1 MTVVELKAPLS
12 GWATPLSEVPDPA
25 FAGGLVGDGVAIDPT
40 EATLRAPCD
49 GVVLALHRARHAC
62 TVRAANGAEIL
73 MHIGVDTVELGGE
86 GFVAHVRDDQAVRV
100 GDPLITFDFDVV
112 AGKAKSMLTMV
123 VVANGEDAAVVSRT
137 LDREVACGEAVMAVE
152 GVATAEALRPVERK
166 IVSRRVPLMIRT
178 GLHARPAAALAAL
191 ARAHAGAVTVGRG
204 DRTANAKSVV
214 ALMGLGTALGDQLTV
229 SAEEPGAEAVL
240 TALAKAIADG
250 LGDPVVEAAAAAAPM
265 TASSHAAAPHYPAA
279 PPFTA
284 GATVVLRG
292 TGAVAGLAVG
302 VATRLDRVETAFPD
316 AGAGATVESDRLA
329 KARTALIARLET
341 GAGAGAGGAGIFAAH
356 RTLLDD
362 PELTE
367 ATAQAVAAGA
377 SAERAWSEALGPLIA
392 AVAALPDPRMAER
405 AADLR
410 DLRRQGLDLL
420 AGRDPAATL
429 AELPAGGVLVADEVM
444 PSELAAFPAGKL
456 GGLVMAAGGAT
467 SHAAIMAA
475 TMGIPT
481 LVAVGP
487 DALRI
492 PNGAP
497 LILDGRAG
505 SLSVFPSAED
515 QETARDA
522 AVRRA
527 ARRAANR
534 EKAREDCLTADG
546 VRIEVFA
553 NVGKSADASAARD
566 EGAEGCGLLRTE
578 FLFLDR
584 ASAPSE
590 DEQLAQYQTVV
601 DALAGQPV
609 IIRTLDA
616 GADKPMAYVPIPRED
631 NPALG
636 VRGVRAMLR
645 SPDLLRTQ
653 VRAIL
658 RVEPHGVARIMTP
671 MVASLAELRA
681 VRRIVEEERAAL
693 GRTAPIEL
701 GAMIEVPAAALIS
714 ARLAAEAA
722 FFSIGTNDLTQ
733 YALAMDRG
741 NPLLA
746 PETDSLHPAVLRLI
760 GETVAGAAARGR
772 TVAVCGGAA
781 SDPVAAPLL
790 IGLGVTELS
799 SAPAVIADLK
809 AQIRTLSLPE
819 CREAAAAAL
828 TCESAAEVRDLVAR
842 RWPGL

>member
-1 MTVVELKAPLS
+1 MTAVELRAPLS

-25 FAGGLVGDGVAIDPT
+25 FAEGLVGDGIAIDPT
-40 EATLRAPCD
+40 EATLHAPCD

-73 MHIGVDTVELGGE
+73 MHIGVDTVELGGQ
-86 GFVAHVRDDQAVRV
+86 GFVARVHEDQAVRA
-100 GDPLITFDFDVV
+100 GDPLISFDLDVV
-112 AGKAKSMLTMV
+112 AGKAKSMLTV
-123 VVANGEDAAVVSRT
+123 IVVANGEDAAVVSRT
-137 LDREVACGEAVMAVE
+137 LNREVACGEAVMAVE
-152 GVATAEALRPVERK
+152 GTATADALRPVGRK
-166 IVSRRVPLMIRT
+166 IVSRRVPLMIRA
-178 GLHARPAAALAAL
+178 GLHARPAATLATL
-191 ARAHAGAVTVGRG
+191 ARAHAGAVTVGRS
-204 DRTANAKSVV
+204 DKTANAKSVV
-214 ALMGLGTALGDQLTV
+214 ALMRLGTGLGDQLIV
-229 SAEEPGAEAVL
+229 SAEEPGAEAVVTEL
-240 TALAKAIADG
+240 TKAIAGG
-250 LGDPVVEAAAAAAPM
+250 LGDPVIEAAVAAAPAP
-265 TASSHAAAPHYPAA
+265 ASSPAAAPPLAEA
-279 PPFTA
+279 PFTA

-302 VATRLDRVETAFPD
+302 PAMRLDRVEAAFPY
-316 AGAGATVESDRLA
+316 AGAGATVESRRLA
-329 KARTALIARLET
+329 KARAALVARL
-341 GAGAGAGGAGIFAAH
+341 GAGTGDVGAGIFAAH
-356 RTLLDD
+356 RILLDD

-367 ATAQAVAAGA
+367 ATARAIDAGA
-377 SAERAWSEALGPLIA
+377 SAERAWADALDELIS

-410 DLRRQGLDLL
+410 DLRGQGLDLL
-420 AGRDPAATL
+420 AGRDPGTIL
-429 AELPAGGVLVADEVM
+429 EELPAGGVLVADAVM
-444 PSELAAFPAGKL
+444 PSELGAVPAGKL
-456 GGLVMAAGGAT
+456 AGIVMAAGGAT
-467 SHAAIMAA
+467 SHASIMAA

-497 LILDGRAG
+497 LILDGGAG
-505 SLSVFPSAED
+505 SVSVFPSTKEQA
-515 QETARDA
+515 TARETF
-522 AVRRA
+522 VRRA

-534 EKAREDCLTADG
+534 QKAHDDCLTADG

-553 NVGKSADASAARD
+553 NVGKPADASAARK

-584 ASAPSE
+584 AAAPSE
-590 DEQLAQYQTVV
+590 DEQLAQYQAVV
-601 DALAGQPV
+601 DALAGRPV

-645 SPDLLRTQ
+645 SPEVLRTQ

-658 RVEPHGVARIMTP
+658 RVEPHGVVRIMTP

-693 GRTAPIEL
+693 GQTAPSEL

-714 ARLAAEAA
+714 ARLAEEAA

-733 YALAMDRG
+733 YAMAIDRG
-741 NPLLA
+741 NALLA
-746 PETDSLHPAVLRLI
+746 PEADSLHPGVLRLI
-760 GETVAGAAARGR
+760 GETVAGAAPRGR

-781 SDPVAAPLL
+781 SDPAAAPLL

-799 SAPAVIADLK
+799 AAPAVIGDLK

-828 TCESAAEVRDLVAR
+828 ACESAAEVRCLIAR
-842 RWPGL
+842 RWPEL

>member
-1 MTVVELKAPLS
+1 MTVLELRAPLS

-25 FAGGLVGDGVAIDPT
+25 FAEGLVGDGVAIDPT
-40 EATLRAPCD
+40 EATLHAPCD
-49 GVVLALHRARHAC
+49 GVVLALHRACHAC

-73 MHIGVDTVELGGE
+73 MHIGVDTVELGGQ
-86 GFVAHVRDDQAVRV
+86 GFVARVREDQAVRV
-100 GDPLITFDFDVV
+100 GDPLISFDFDVV
-112 AGKAKSMLTMV
+112 AGKAKSMLTMI

-152 GVATAEALRPVERK
+152 GTATADALRPVERK
-166 IVSRRVPLMIRT
+166 IVSRTVPLMIRA
-178 GLHARPAAALAAL
+178 GLHARPAATLAAL

-204 DRTANAKSVV
+204 DKTANAKSVV
-214 ALMGLGTALGDQLTV
+214 ALMRLGTGLGDQLTV
-229 SAEEPGAEAVL
+229 SAEQPGAEAMVMEL
-240 TALAKAIADG
+240 TKAIADG
-250 LGDPVVEAAAAAAPM
+250 LGDPVIEAAVAAAPAP
-265 TASSHAAAPHYPAA
+265 ASSHAAAPPLAEA

-302 VATRLDRVETAFPD
+302 PAMRLDRVEAVFPC
-316 AGAGATVESDRLA
+316 AGAGATVESSRLA
-329 KARTALIARLET
+329 KARTALIARL
-341 GAGAGAGGAGIFAAH
+341 GAGTGDAGAGIFAAH

-367 ATAQAVAAGA
+367 ATARAIDDGA
-377 SAERAWSEALGPLIA
+377 SAERAWADALDGLISA
-392 AVAALPDPRMAER
+392 LAALPDPRMAER

-410 DLRRQGLDLL
+410 DLRGQGLDLL
-420 AGRDPAATL
+420 AGRDPGTML
-429 AELPAGGVLVADEVM
+429 AELPTGGVLVADAVM
-444 PSELAAFPAGKL
+444 PSELGAIPAGKL
-456 GGLVMAAGGAT
+456 AGIVMAVGGAT
-467 SHAAIMAA
+467 SHASIMAA

-497 LILDGRAG
+497 LILDGGAG
-505 SLSVFPSAED
+505 SVSVFPSSEEQA
-515 QETARDA
+515 TARQTF
-522 AVRRA
+522 VRRA

-534 EKAREDCLTADG
+534 EKAHDDCVTADG

-553 NVGKSADASAARD
+553 NVGKPADASAARD

-584 ASAPSE
+584 VSAPSE
-590 DEQLAQYQTVV
+590 DEQLAQYQAVV
-601 DALAGQPV
+601 DALAGRPV

-616 GADKPMAYVPIPRED
+616 GADKPMAYVPIPREE

-645 SPDLLRTQ
+645 SPEVLRTQ

-658 RVEPHGVARIMTP
+658 RVEPHGVVRIMTP

-693 GRTAPIEL
+693 GRTAPSEL

-714 ARLAAEAA
+714 ARLTEEAA

-733 YALAMDRG
+733 YAMAMDRG

-746 PETDSLHPAVLRLI
+746 PEADSLHPGVLRLI
-760 GETVAGAAARGR
+760 GETVAGAAPRGR

-781 SDPVAAPLL
+781 SDPAAAPLL

-799 SAPAVIADLK
+799 AAPAVIADLK

-828 TCESAAEVRDLVAR
+828 VCESAAEVRRLIAR
-842 RWPGL
+842 RWPDL

>member
-1 MTVVELKAPLS
+1 MTVVELRAPLS

-40 EATLRAPCD
+40 EATLHAPCD
-49 GVVLALHRARHAC
+49 GVVLTLHRARHAC

-73 MHIGVDTVELGGE
+73 MHIGVDTVELGGQ
-86 GFVAHVRDDQAVRV
+86 GFVARVREDQAVRV
-100 GDPLITFDFDVV
+100 GDPLISFDFDVV
-112 AGKAKSMLTMV
+112 ASKAKSMLTMI

-137 LDREVACGEAVMAVE
+137 LDREVACGEAMMAVE
-152 GVATAEALRPVERK
+152 GTATADALRPVERK
-166 IVSRRVPLMIRT
+166 IVSRTVPLMIRA
-178 GLHARPAAALAAL
+178 GLHARPAATLAAL

-204 DRTANAKSVV
+204 DQTANAKSVV
-214 ALMGLGTALGDQLTV
+214 ALMRLGTGLGDQLTV
-229 SAEEPGAEAVL
+229 SAEEPGADAVV
-240 TALAKAIADG
+240 TALTKAIADG
-250 LGDPVVEAAAAAAPM
+250 LGDPVIEAAVAAAPAP
-265 TASSHAAAPHYPAA
+265 ASSHAAPPPLAEA

-302 VATRLDRVETAFPD
+302 PAMRLDRVEASFPC
-316 AGAGATVESDRLA
+316 AGAGASVESNRLA
-329 KARTALIARLET
+329 QARTALIARL
-341 GAGAGAGGAGIFAAH
+341 GAGKGDVGAGIFAAH

-367 ATAQAVAAGA
+367 ATARAIGAGA
-377 SAERAWSEALGPLIA
+377 SAERAWADALDELIS

-410 DLRRQGLDLL
+410 DLRGQGLDLL
-420 AGRDPAATL
+420 AGRDPGTML
-429 AELPAGGVLVADEVM
+429 AELPTGGVLVADAVM
-444 PSELAAFPAGKL
+444 PSELGAVPAGKL
-456 GGLVMAAGGAT
+456 AGIVMAAGGAT
-467 SHAAIMAA
+467 SHASIMAA

-497 LILDGRAG
+497 LILDGGARCV
-505 SLSVFPSAED
+505 SVFPSAEE
-515 QETARDA
+515 QATARETF
-522 AVRRA
+522 VRRA

-534 EKAREDCLTADG
+534 EKAHDDCHTADG

-553 NVGKSADASAARD
+553 NVGKPADASAARD

-584 ASAPSE
+584 ALAPSE
-590 DEQLAQYQTVV
+590 EEQLAQYQAVV
-601 DALAGQPV
+601 DALAGRPV

-645 SPDLLRTQ
+645 SPEVLRTQ

-658 RVEPHGVARIMTP
+658 RVKPHGVVRIMTP

-681 VRRIVEEERAAL
+681 VHRIVEEERAAL
-693 GRTAPIEL
+693 GRAAPSEL

-714 ARLAAEAA
+714 ARLAEEAA

-733 YALAMDRG
+733 YAMAMDRG
-741 NPLLA
+741 NALLA
-746 PETDSLHPAVLRLI
+746 PEADSLHPGVLRLI
-760 GETVAGAAARGR
+760 GETVAGAAPRGR

-781 SDPVAAPLL
+781 SDPAAAPLL

-799 SAPAVIADLK
+799 AAPAVIADLK
-809 AQIRTLSLPE
+809 ALIRTLSLPE

-828 TCESAAEVRDLVAR
+828 ACESAAEVRRLIAR
-842 RWPGL
+842 RWPDL